1 MTDVRAWLDWPVLV
15 GVLLLWN
22 TALLAVFYWLER
34 RDARQRV
41 PTVEQKRA
49 AWGGYQ
55 PRQAVQGRRREGQR
69 LSCFPELA
77 RSGRGKSGAVNS
89 DLKRRARRGTRRALG
104 RPEKPDAQSA

>member
-55 PRQAVQGRRREGQR
+55 PRQAEQGA
-69 LSCFPELA
+69 PP
-77 RSGRGKSGAVNS
+77 RGPTAVV
-89 DLKRRARRGTRRALG
+89 LPRTGEKWTWEKRGG
-104 RPEKPDAQSA
+104 